1 MGTDEKLVPGQ
12 FLMPGKMPVSAD
24 CIAGRVNNYQQ
35 VQGNVS
41 EITNV
46 SVYKNL
52 NEEIANV

>member
-1 MGTDEKLVPGQ
+1 MGTDEKLVPGE

-24 CIAGRVNNYQQ
+24 CFAERVNNYQQ